1 MQKKFFLVLFL
12 LFFLPQIS
20 FAQNTL
26 KTAWLNNVGPLNPHA
41 YFPNEMFAQNM
52 VYEGLTAF
60 DGEKIVP
67 LLAKSWEISE
77 DEKTYTFFLRDDVKF
92 SDGTPFNA
100 HIAGKNFQAIMNN
113 KERHSW
119 LALVNLIES
128 WKALDDYTFE
138 LKLSSPYNLTLTEL
152 SLPRP
157 FRFLGENGFIDG
169 KPDTKTAIN
178 NPVGTGPWQLTDQKL
193 GLYDC
198 FERNPHYRNGKTGD
212 FDSVKIYV
220 LPEANSRILALET
233 GQIDLLI
240 GEGNFNIENFVRVK
254 QNPNF
259 AGEKSNP
266 RISCLIALNSNRS
279 FTKDKAVRTAVL
291 QAVNKDVILDYIL
304 KDQAYKADYIFSPD
318 TQFYGEGKTYSF
330 NPEQAK
336 KLLLENGYALNGIFF
351 EKDGKTLELDLH
363 YLGIDPIQKAIAEA
377 VQADLAKIGIK
388 LNLRAEEY
396 TLLTSLQQNG
406 EFDLIFNRTW
416 GPPYEPTSYLASMRR
431 PSHADY
437 QAQRG
442 LENKAEIDG
451 KISRLLTTTDSA
463 EFETLHRE
471 VLRDLHESA
480 VYLPVMYE
488 PDFVLYNKTR
498 IDNFRFGNMSTE
510 FLFHELKVKK

>member
-1 MQKKFFLVLFL
+1 M
-12 LFFLPQIS
+12 
-20 FAQNTL
+20 
-26 KTAWLNNVGPLNPHA
+26 
-41 YFPNEMFAQNM
+41 
-52 VYEGLTAF
+52 
-60 DGEKIVP
+60 
-67 LLAKSWEISE
+67 
-77 DEKTYTFFLRDDVKF
+77 
-92 SDGTPFNA
+92 
-100 HIAGKNFQAIMNN
+100 
-113 KERHSW
+113 
-119 LALVNLIES
+119 
-128 WKALDDYTFE
+128 
-138 LKLSSPYNLTLTEL
+138 
-152 SLPRP
+152 
-157 FRFLGENGFIDG
+157 
-169 KPDTKTAIN
+169 
-178 NPVGTGPWQLTDQKL
+178 
-193 GLYDC
+193 
-198 FERNPHYRNGKTGD
+198 
-212 FDSVKIYV
+212 
-220 LPEANSRILALET
+220 
-233 GQIDLLI
+233 
-240 GEGNFNIENFVRVK
+240 
-254 QNPNF
+254 
-259 AGEKSNP
+259 
-266 RISCLIALNSNRS
+266 
-279 FTKDKAVRTAVL
+279 
-291 QAVNKDVILDYIL
+291 
-304 KDQAYKADYIFSPD
+304 KDQTYKADYIFNPD

-336 KLLLENGYALNGIFF
+336 KLLLENGYVLNGNFF
-351 EKDGKTLELDLH
+351 EKDGKTLELNLH

-442 LENKAEIDG
+442 LENKAIIDG
-451 KISRLLTTTDSA
+451 KISKLLTTTDSA